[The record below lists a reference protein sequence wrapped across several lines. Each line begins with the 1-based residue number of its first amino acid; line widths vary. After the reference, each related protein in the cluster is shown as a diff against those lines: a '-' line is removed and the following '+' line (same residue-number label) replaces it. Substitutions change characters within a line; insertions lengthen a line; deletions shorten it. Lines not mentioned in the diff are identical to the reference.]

1 MEGQVAGPLP
11 DTVEARPPAEEARKK
26 SAHLMCGT
34 ALWGLAGAVVSAY
47 FSYLSYS
54 HLRTEDYSWPHTGWT
69 VLTYL
74 VWIVLT
80 AGLLTETRCW
90 RERVF
95 FGLAMLTFLLGLG
108 FSAWSGAT
116 ESSMRELRMALTAL
130 WGLAALAS
138 LATIRW
144 TTKSLPKT

>member
-1 MEGQVAGPLP
+1 MEGQVAGPVP
-11 DTVEARPPAEEARKK
+11 AAAEARPPVKAERK
-26 SAHLMCGT
+26 SAHLMCGVP
-34 ALWGLAGAVVSAY
+34 LWGVAGAAVSGY

-54 HLRTEDYSWPHTGWT
+54 HLRSEDYSWPHTGWT
-69 VLTYL
+69 VLTHL

-95 FGLAMLTFLLGLG
+95 FGLVMLAFLLGLG
-108 FSAWSGAT
+108 FSAWSWAT
-116 ESSMRELRMALTAL
+116 ESSVRELRMALTLL

-138 LATIRW
+138 LTTIQW
-144 TTKSLPKT
+144 TTKSLPRT